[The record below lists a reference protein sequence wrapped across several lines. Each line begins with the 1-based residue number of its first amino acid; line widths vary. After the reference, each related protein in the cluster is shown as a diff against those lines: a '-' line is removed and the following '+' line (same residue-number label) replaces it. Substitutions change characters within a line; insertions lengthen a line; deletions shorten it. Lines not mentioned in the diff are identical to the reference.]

1 MVMQNR
7 LRDSIRAILTGL
19 AVVVLAGFSAEV
31 FLPSAEAQSTESAT
45 GSEQGSLTR
54 EGSLSLET
62 PTSDE
67 VLWAYQNAFRRAA
80 HEALPVV
87 VKIDVVDVVTQRVPS
102 LQNPFSFFFGDRD
115 EPEVEERQFR
125 RPGLGSGVIV
135 RRTAEKVYVL
145 TNDHVVGDADEI
157 TVSLHDGRSF
167 EASVVGTD
175 DRRDLALIVFETT
188 SDVPVARLGDS
199 DSLAVG
205 DWVFAVGN
213 PLGFESTVT
222 SGIISAL
229 GRRPGAGSR
238 IADLTDFIQTDAA
251 INQGNSGGALVNLAG
266 DVVGINTWI
275 ASQSG
280 GSIGLGFAIPINNAK
295 RAVDEWISTG
305 TFENGWIG
313 IGYGGSL
320 TREVAESLGVG
331 DRDGALVGSIYED
344 SPASRA
350 EVRPGDIVRE
360 IDGRRIGNWQDLVSI
375 VGNVPPGETAMLR
388 IWRDGRTVT
397 TNLRVAARVDE
408 EIARTDFWP
417 GVIVM
422 PLSSEMRGSLGL
434 RNEPGSIV
442 VAEVLASGPAAE
454 AGLRRGD
461 IIRRIN
467 DEEVEDLASFY
478 RAVNGRAG
486 DELVFRVSRQGR
498 EFVIGIVR

>member
-1 MVMQNR
+1 MQNR

-19 AVVVLAGFSAEV
+19 AVVVLAGFSADV

-229 GRRPGAGSR
+229 GRRPEAGSR

-350 EVRPGDIVRE
+350 ELRPGDLVRE